1 MPRPIRERS
10 SVCSSEAIHHE
21 AFYKAQHVIVGPEAK
36 LIRWDNVSH
45 IIEKR
50 KRKIE
55 SPWIKEG
62 GKAASKK
69 ASYDR
74 CVWKR
79 YKPVDSVFCK
89 KENGA
94 QRGAIRRGKF
104 NVTMPRG
111 PEYPGLSILHAN
123 GDAVIAENS
132 AAGQTCQK
140 PRDGA
145 LACAGL
151 TDKQVAIASII
162 DDAACVQVCAS
173 PERKEPD
180 EEELIQRVVQRK
192 ERFMGFEKRRMKKY
206 LTTRKIS
213 LHAGCLIRD

>member
-1 MPRPIRERS
+1 MGIEDRCIRLLEARNSYLKRNVPQGRSPVLKRSAPRSPSGSGHRS
-10 SVCSSEAIHHE
+10 LNEAIHHE
-21 AFYKAQHVIVGPEAK
+21 AFYEAQHVVVGPEAK
-36 LIRWDNVSH
+36 LIGWDDVSH
-45 IIEKR
+45 IIQKR

-162 DDAACVQVCAS
+162 DDAACVQVCAC
-173 PERKEPD
+173 PRERS
-180 EEELIQRVVQRK
+180 LT
-192 ERFMGFEKRRMKKY
+192 KR
-206 LTTRKIS
+206 S
-213 LHAGCLIRD
+213 SSSG